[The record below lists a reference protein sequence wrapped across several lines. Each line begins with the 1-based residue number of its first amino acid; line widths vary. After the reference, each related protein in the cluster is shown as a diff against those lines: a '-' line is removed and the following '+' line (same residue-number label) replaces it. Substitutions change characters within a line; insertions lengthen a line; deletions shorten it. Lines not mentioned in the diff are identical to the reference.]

1 MRDTILI
8 APDKFK
14 GTLSATEVTDI
25 IADTL
30 REHTDLN
37 LLRCP
42 MADGGEG
49 TPHILCGHKVI
60 VSHDYIGRQ
69 CYGDTPVM
77 HRSSYPLGEAVQQ
90 ELALGKPFYIGIGGT
105 ATVDGGAGLLQAL
118 GAVFHY
124 ADGSVIRGR
133 VTPAMLPS
141 VSRIDL
147 PENLRTLLAGRATLL
162 YDVAATLHGPG
173 LSTLDFAR
181 QKGATADDIPVI
193 CAGLV
198 NLERLLQPAR
208 HAPCDGAGGGVG
220 FALGAIAGADA
231 EQGALAILRSKEID
245 WQRIALVISGEGR
258 IDRQTAGGKVPQL
271 LRREA
276 EKRGIPFVGIGGYVT
291 PDAAESCYI
300 STIDDPR
307 DFDPLAAP
315 LRLRSALHKYF
326 ASHIIKIKA
335 NH

>member
-90 ELALGKPFYIGIGGT
+90 ELTTGNPFYIGIGGT

-173 LSTLDFAR
+173 LSSLDFAR

-315 LRLRSALHKYF
+315 LRLRSALHKFF
-326 ASHIIKIKA
+326 ADMKRQ
-335 NH
+335 